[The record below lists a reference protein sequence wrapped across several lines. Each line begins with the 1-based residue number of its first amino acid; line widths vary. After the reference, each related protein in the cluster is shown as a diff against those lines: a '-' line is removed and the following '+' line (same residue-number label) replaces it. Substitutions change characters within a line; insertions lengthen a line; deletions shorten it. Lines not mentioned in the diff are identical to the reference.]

1 MLLFRLI
8 IEKGLGKWRK
18 LGLHSF
24 QMAIDMKARFMRAFA
39 EAVGF
44 AHGHL
49 YYFALMAIGVMA
61 ILMPYR
67 H

>member
-1 MLLFRLI
+1 
-8 IEKGLGKWRK
+8 
-18 LGLHSF
+18 
-24 QMAIDMKARFMRAFA
+24 MAIDMKARFMRAFA